1 MQAPSPAAAPPAPP
15 RPHGPEPGSPGSRL
29 PARGGRP
36 GARGRR
42 AAAERGGGG
51 KGRQGA
57 AQLGSPLGKSSG
69 SLLLAKANTAL
80 FFPDRANAP
89 RTRAATQRAPCRV
102 LGVFREGAGRA
113 EPPLGKFPRRL
124 RTQRAPG
131 GPQGAGLAAEAA
143 NAPSHHPRAAEN
155 DRRAGNPVSLLAAED
170 AVGQAG
176 CGLPLLP
183 AEAATATAPT
193 PA

>member
-15 RPHGPEPGSPGSRL
+15 RPHGPEHGSPGFPL
-29 PARGGRP
+29 PALGKRP

-57 AQLGSPLGKSSG
+57 ARLGSPLGKSSG

-102 LGVFREGAGRA
+102 LGVFREGARRA

-131 GPQGAGLAAEAA
+131 GPQGARLAAEAA
-143 NAPSHHPRAAEN
+143 NAPSTTPELPKMT
-155 DRRAGNPVSLLAAED
+155 G
-170 AVGQAG
+170 
-176 CGLPLLP
+176 GLEIRCPY
-183 AEAATATAPT
+183 
-193 PA
+193 